1 MPDSPAEILIV
12 DDESTI
18 RELLTRALRQAGYN
32 IHTAADGEIALE
44 HFQAHTFDL
53 IITDLKMPRMD
64 GEQLVQRVRALAPH
78 IPVLV
83 LTGHGSV
90 EAEERLHALGVS
102 RVLYK
107 PLRSLAE
114 LVSLV
119 KQLLKP

>member
-1 MPDSPAEILIV
+1 MPDGPAEILIV

-18 RELLTRALRQAGYN
+18 RELLTRTLRKAGYN
-32 IHTAADGEIALE
+32 THAAADGEIALE
-44 HFQAHTFDL
+44 YFQAHPFDL

-64 GEQLVQRVRALAPH
+64 GEQLIERVKALAPH

-90 EAEERLHALGVS
+90 EAEQRLRALGVS
-102 RVLYK
+102 NVLYK
-107 PLRSLAE
+107 PLKSLAE

-119 KQLLKP
+119 KLLLNP

>member
-1 MPDSPAEILIV
+1 MSHSPPQILIV

-18 RELLTRALRQAGYN
+18 RELLTRTLRHAGYN
-32 IHTAADGEIALE
+32 IHAAADGEIALQY
-44 HFQAHTFDL
+44 FQAHSFDL

-64 GEQLVQRVRALAPH
+64 GEQLVQRVRAVAPD

-90 EAEERLHALGVS
+90 EAEERLRALGVS

-107 PLRSLAE
+107 PLKSLAE

-119 KQLLKP
+119 KQLLNP